1 MTVASSEFISRLPK
15 AELHLHIEGS
25 LEPGL
30 LLRLAKKHGINLPY
44 KTLEEIEA
52 AYQFDDLQSFLDL
65 YYMGAGVLIDEQDF
79 YDLMW
84 AYLCRCREE
93 NILHTEIMFD
103 PQTHTDRGVS
113 FELVIDG
120 FSRALEDA
128 RREWNQSSSLI
139 MSFLRHLPESE
150 ALLTLEQGLAHK
162 ARILSVGLDSAEV
175 GHPPEKF
182 QGVFA
187 KAKEAGFMRVAHAG
201 EEGPVQYIHSAISLL
216 DIQRID
222 HGVRCVD
229 DPSLVERLRKNRMPL
244 TMCPLSNVR
253 LCVYDHMGE
262 HPILKLLDEGL
273 CVTVNS
279 DDPSYF
285 GGYLNEN
292 YLALADALSMT
303 EAQAVQLARNSFEAS
318 FLDNNTKQKFLSEID
333 LMIESPK

>member
-1 MTVASSEFISRLPK
+1 MTVASLEFIARLPK

-25 LEPGL
+25 LEPDL
-30 LLRLAKKHGINLPY
+30 LLELAEKHKIDLLY
-44 KTLEEIEA
+44 KTIEEVEA
-52 AYQFDDLQSFLDL
+52 AYQFDSLQSFLDL

-84 AYLCRCREE
+84 RYLCRCREE
-93 NILHTEIMFD
+93 NIVHTEIMFD
-103 PQTHTDRGVS
+103 PQTHTGRGILFDV
-113 FELVIDG
+113 VING
-120 FSRALEDA
+120 FTRALEDA
-128 RREWNQSSSLI
+128 RQQWGQSSSLI
-139 MSFLRHLPESE
+139 MCFLRHLPESE
-150 ALLTLEQGLAHK
+150 ALLTLAQGLAHK
-162 ARILSVGLDSAEV
+162 DKILSVGLDSSEV

-182 QGVFA
+182 QKVFSL
-187 KAKEAGFMRVAHAG
+187 AKEAGFSRVAHAG

-216 DIQRID
+216 DVQRID

-229 DPSLVERLRKNRMPL
+229 DPALVENLKKNRMPL

-253 LCVYDHMGE
+253 LCVFDQMRE

-292 YLALADALSMT
+292 YLALAKALSMT
-303 EAQAVQLARNSFEAS
+303 ESQAVQLARNSFEAS
-318 FLDNNTKQKFLSEID
+318 FLDDTRKQLFLSKID
-333 LMIESPK
+333 ALALFV

>member
-1 MTVASSEFISRLPK
+1 MTVASLEFIARLPK

-25 LEPGL
+25 LEPDL
-30 LLRLAKKHGINLPY
+30 LLELAEKHKIDLLY
-44 KTLEEIEA
+44 KTIEEVEA
-52 AYQFDDLQSFLDL
+52 AYQFDSLQSFLDL

-84 AYLCRCREE
+84 RYLCRCREE
-93 NILHTEIMFD
+93 NIVHTEIMFD
-103 PQTHTDRGVS
+103 PQTHTGRGILFDV
-113 FELVIDG
+113 VING
-120 FSRALEDA
+120 FTRALEDA
-128 RREWNQSSSLI
+128 RQQWGQSSSLI
-139 MSFLRHLPESE
+139 MCFLRHLPESE
-150 ALLTLEQGLAHK
+150 ALLTLAQGLAHK
-162 ARILSVGLDSAEV
+162 DKILSVGLDSSEV

-182 QGVFA
+182 QKVFSL
-187 KAKEAGFMRVAHAG
+187 AKEAGFSRVAHAG

-216 DIQRID
+216 DVQRID

-229 DPSLVERLRKNRMPL
+229 DPALVENLKKNRMPL

-253 LCVYDHMGE
+253 LCVFDQMRE

-292 YLALADALSMT
+292 YLALAKALSMT
-303 EAQAVQLARNSFEAS
+303 ESQAVQLARNSFEAS
-318 FLDNNTKQKFLSEID
+318 FLDDTRKQLFLSKID
-333 LMIESPK
+333 ASALFV